1 MMLKIFF
8 LFLIINIAGAAVVA
22 PTIYEQRDLGTPSL
36 EEFTYSIS
44 VDCTSAS
51 IHLHVL
57 DEEYEQVEGANT
69 YLKYIDF
76 AQPLISSGETDKEGY
91 FLHKL
96 PGNVKLMRGFFI
108 LVIQK
113 NGFRNKEIHFDI
125 GRCYNDEVPPSE
137 PEKEAPEPEEPEEL
151 PPEESTIPEPPE
163 QENETEEL
171 EENTTETEENGES
184 APAELCPGILA
195 LLILYKFF
203 RG

>member
-1 MMLKIFF
+1 MLRIFF
-8 LFLIINIAGAAVVA
+8 LVFLVNIAGAAVVA

-51 IHLHVL
+51 IHVHVL

-113 NGFRNKEIHFDI
+113 SGFRNKEIHFDI
-125 GRCYNDEVPPSE
+125 GRCYNDEVPPKE
-137 PEKEAPEPEEPEEL
+137 PEKESPDPEE
-151 PPEESTIPEPPE
+151 IPEVEEPDLPKVIE
-163 QENETEEL
+163 PENETEEIV
-171 EENTTETEENGES
+171 ENTTGTEEQEETS
-184 APAELCPGILA
+184 PAGLCPGILA

>member
-1 MMLKIFF
+1 MLKIFF
-8 LFLIINIAGAAVVA
+8 LVFLINIASAAVVA

-51 IHLHVL
+51 INLYVL
-57 DEEYEQVEGANT
+57 DEEYKQVEDANT

-76 AQPLISSGETDKEGY
+76 AQPLISSGETDKAGY
-91 FLHKL
+91 ILHKL

-125 GRCYNDEVPPSE
+125 GRCYNDEVPPNKPDQEKLE
-137 PEKEAPEPEEPEEL
+137 PVVPEEPEV
-151 PPEESTIPEPPE
+151 EETVVPDAIEPK
-163 QENETEEL
+163 NETEEID
-171 EENTTETEENGES
+171 NTTKSEEDEETS
-184 APAELCPGILA
+184 PVELCPGILA
-195 LLILYKFF
+195 LLIVYKFF